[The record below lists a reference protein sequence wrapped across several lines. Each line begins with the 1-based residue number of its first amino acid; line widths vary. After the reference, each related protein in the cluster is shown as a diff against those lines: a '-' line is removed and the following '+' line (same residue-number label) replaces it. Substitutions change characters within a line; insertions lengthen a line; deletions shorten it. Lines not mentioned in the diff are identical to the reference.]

1 MRGNAERSPSRL
13 SEKRKRS
20 VISSVFSCDSEMTV
34 GACVDVCMHTGTN
47 DDGFVCA
54 ELS

>member
-1 MRGNAERSPSRL
+1 MLERSPSRL

-47 DDGFVCA
+47 DDGFVRA

>member
-1 MRGNAERSPSRL
+1 MLERSPSRL
-13 SEKRKRS
+13 SGKRS